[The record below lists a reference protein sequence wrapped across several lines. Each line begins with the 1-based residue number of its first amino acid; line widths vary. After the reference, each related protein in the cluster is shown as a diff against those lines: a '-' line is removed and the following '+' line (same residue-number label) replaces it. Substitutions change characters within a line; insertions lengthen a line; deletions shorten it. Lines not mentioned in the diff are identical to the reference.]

1 MISRRTFILGTGV
14 AVLAPLTSPLPSAE
28 HVTSAAL
35 VGPDSVDMIKQK
47 YPFAS
52 TARLKLAG
60 WDDFLDSGNP
70 ESEPCQWVLV
80 SSNWKV
86 V

>member
-14 AVLAPLTSPLPSAE
+14 AAFAPLASPLLSNE
-28 HVTSAAL
+28 L
-35 VGPDSVDMIKQK
+35 VKSVDLVDTNSVDMIKQK

-52 TARLKLAG
+52 TAKLKLAG
-60 WDDFLDSGNP
+60 WDDFLDSGKS

-80 SSNWKV
+80 SSNWKIV
-86 V
+86 

>member
-14 AVLAPLTSPLPSAE
+14 AALAPLVGPLLSNE
-28 HVTSAAL
+28 HVTSAAF